1 MPQPLLKDRDR
12 HSAKHAVAAV
22 GVAEGVGMGPGGIY
36 ADIYGSS
43 LHRFPDPLAGDVQH
57 WVVSVLGVE
66 RGQVG
71 QALQEI
77 RGDRNLTALAGL
89 VPWDFRPDADD
100 RRVLVEP
107 EVATAQGEGFGDPE
121 PGPEHDPEGHAGGI

>member
-22 GVAEGVGMGPGGIY
+22 GVAEGVGPGGIY
-36 ADIYGSS
+36 ADIYGGS
-43 LHRFPDPLAGDVQH
+43 LHRFPDSLACDVQH
-57 WVVSVLGVE
+57 GAISVLGVE

-77 RGDRNLTALAGL
+77 RGDRNLAALAGL
-89 VPWDFRPDADD
+89 VPWDLRPDADD

-107 EVATAQGEGFGDPE
+107 KVATAQGEGLGDAE
-121 PGPEHDPEGHAGGI
+121 PGPEHDPEGHTGGI